1 MHEIQSP
8 VCCPGVPLNR
18 FLLLFPLQA
27 ICQLLTEVQAY
38 FDAAVAVLQVIWCS
52 IAGVST

>member
-1 MHEIQSP
+1 MRSSLQSAAL
-8 VCCPGVPLNR
+8 VAPLSR
-18 FLLLFPLQA
+18 FLLLFPPQA

-38 FDAAVAVLQVIWCS
+38 FDAAVAVLQVIWCP